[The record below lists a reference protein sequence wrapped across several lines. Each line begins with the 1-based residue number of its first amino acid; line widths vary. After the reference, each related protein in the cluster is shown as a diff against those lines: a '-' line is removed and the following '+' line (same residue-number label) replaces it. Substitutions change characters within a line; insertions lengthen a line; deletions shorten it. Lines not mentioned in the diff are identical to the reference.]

1 MTFEKT
7 FRRGDRVVLDGHF
20 GAFQRAAYRNQAVV
34 IWEKDGQPAPVDYDS
49 LAHAPVLVIGPRPPA
64 APRRCPQCGNAL
76 TLDPDAIKF
85 TPRPDGQRPVKTK
98 VRVAACGFCDFIQ
111 EIPK

>member
-1 MTFEKT
+1 MTFAKT
-7 FRRGDRVVLDGHF
+7 FRRGDRVALDGIF
-20 GAFQRAAYRNQAVV
+20 AVFVRAAYRNQAV
-34 IWEKDGQPAPVDYDS
+34 ITLEADGVMVNVDYDS
-49 LAHAPVLVIGPRPPA
+49 LAHAPVMVIGPTPPA

-111 EIPK
+111 EVPK